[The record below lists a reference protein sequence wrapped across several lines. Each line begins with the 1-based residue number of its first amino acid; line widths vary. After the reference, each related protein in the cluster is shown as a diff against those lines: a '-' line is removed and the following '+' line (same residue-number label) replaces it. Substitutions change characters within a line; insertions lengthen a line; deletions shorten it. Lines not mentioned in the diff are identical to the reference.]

1 MKKPQPAI
9 WVPPTATRGNLPLVS
24 TGNGSQVKWGSWPNS
39 SVAAGSQGPQG
50 YQGSSGSN
58 GTNGTNGSTGAQGP
72 QGYQG
77 VPGTSGSGGTN
88 IWHIQLSSGALG
100 SSGVVNIGRI
110 NSPNGYS
117 NYFVIATCVMI
128 GRPYMNTAC
137 QAKLTLDA
145 GSTGTFNGSSSI
157 LSTINIP
164 FMDNGSG
171 TSIIMNNEC
180 TVSSVLN
187 VGSTS
192 TYVDLYAYAQI
203 TTGSVFSAQ
212 QGILTVI
219 GIN

>member
-1 MKKPQPAI
+1 MAGETKNH
-9 WVPPTATRGNLPLVS
+9 RGRMRGQQSGRVAE
-24 TGNGSQVKWGSWPNS
+24 GNALK
-39 SVAAGSQGPQG
+39 
-50 YQGSSGSN
+50 
-58 GTNGTNGSTGAQGP
+58 
-72 QGYQG
+72 
-77 VPGTSGSGGTN
+77 TSAMV
-88 IWHIQLSSGALG
+88 QE
-100 SSGVVNIGRI
+100 
-110 NSPNGYS
+110 
-117 NYFVIATCVMI
+117 F
-128 GRPYMNTAC
+128 
-137 QAKLTLDA
+137 AKRDCELFDA